1 MFNQHL
7 SWDAHPSI
15 EALNRYYVAPDAG
28 GARRALM
35 PSQSFGMLK

>member
-7 SWDAHPSI
+7 
-15 EALNRYYVAPDAG
+15 LNRYFAPDAG
-28 GARRALM
+28 GAPGM

>member
-28 GARRALM
+28 GAPGM